1 MDQEIDHV
9 TQNQDCWVAYL
20 TACWIESASSS
31 RDGES
36 SPISGLSHIDWR
48 FLEPRLT
55 IWDNPPSS
63 YANKLWRE
71 MLQKKRAPRDVPQ
84 ALKGLREIWRPARL
98 MAMLSRYSICVWLC
112 SSIRTLIRY
121 ILCVRLVWW
130 FRGIQFQ
137 GNCLSDRSEV
147 ALFQRNFLKMGFK
160 NIYW

>member
-1 MDQEIDHV
+1 MGQ
-9 TQNQDCWVAYL
+9 
-20 TACWIESASSS
+20 SSV
-31 RDGES
+31 E
-36 SPISGLSHIDWR
+36 LCKQA
-48 FLEPRLT
+48 LERNAP
-55 IWDNPPSS
+55 
-63 YANKLWRE
+63 
-71 MLQKKRAPRDVPQ
+71 KKRAPRDVPQ

-160 NIYW
+160 NIYWGLCCLEATLLPWPRLTVRWSCFPKRLLGWAWTMTDLRYFIHLLLASRVP